1 MRRIDDPSS
10 HRRTAGPGAAS
21 CRMGACISIR
31 RGYII
36 AFLRGVGESVSMTRA
51 WPGVM
56 ARPRRRAPLAS
67 REPSVI
73 GLVIHD
79 LHDHDISFSTVAN
92 DRVQE
97 LPERRQILDVEVLQ
111 AIRVPEDAR
120 DAIPFHDLTLQAV
133 GEEDGTEGSN
143 SSCHQRGAAG
153 RIPFEATE
161 VLGCE
166 RREGHVPGPKPH
178 YRRGPLW
185 DGFRQGRPGCRGPKP
200 PLR

>member
-67 REPSVI
+67 RDASAI
-73 GLVIHD
+73 GLVIHG
-79 LHDHDISFSTVAN
+79 LHDHDISFSTVPN
-92 DRVQE
+92 DRVQD
-97 LPERRQILDVEVLQ
+97 LPERREILDVEGLQ
-111 AIRVPEDAR
+111 A
-120 DAIPFHDLTLQAV
+120 
-133 GEEDGTEGSN
+133 
-143 SSCHQRGAAG
+143 
-153 RIPFEATE
+153 
-161 VLGCE
+161 
-166 RREGHVPGPKPH
+166 
-178 YRRGPLW
+178 
-185 DGFRQGRPGCRGPKP
+185 
-200 PLR
+200 